1 MNGMRWVSEEEEGC
15 RGEELFIG
23 SMLRKKLL
31 MALLHD
37 WAFVTAIVLPA
48 TSARGIAFS
57 ASQLIINHLGLIT
70 KEAAS
75 SPTDVHLFSFRPVVK
90 NIFRPKLSSRQCSR
104 ELQQNVLKDITCWL
118 MTFYVELSFYWK

>member
-1 MNGMRWVSEEEEGC
+1 MNGMRWVLEEEEEGC

-23 SMLRKKLL
+23 SVLQKKKKKKLL

-48 TSARGIAFS
+48 TSARDTVLT
-57 ASQLIINHLGLIT
+57 ASQLIINHLRLIT

-75 SPTDVHLFSFRPVVK
+75 SPAD
-90 NIFRPKLSSRQCSR
+90 
-104 ELQQNVLKDITCWL
+104 
-118 MTFYVELSFYWK
+118 